1 MNILICDDEPLARD
15 RLKRL
20 LIDVPDCQVVAEC
33 THGKE
38 AIEFLE
44 TQQADVVL
52 MDIRM
57 PGIDGLEAARHIS
70 QMSCPPA
77 IIFCTAYDD
86 YALNAFQVHAID
98 YLLKPIRKE
107 LLIQALSKA
116 RSLNRAQLNAL
127 AKQEGNANA
136 ASVRTHISA
145 KTHRGIELIPV
156 NDIRY
161 FLADQKYV
169 TVRHGSGEILVDEP
183 LKELETEFGDR
194 FVRVHRN
201 ALVGT
206 AFIEAL
212 ETTNEGQFLKMKGIN
227 DKLQVSRRHLA
238 GVKALMLRL

>member
-1 MNILICDDEPLARD
+1 MNILICDDEPLARE

-20 LIDVPDCQVVAEC
+20 LADVPDCSLIAEC
-33 THGKE
+33 ANGKE
-38 AIEFLE
+38 AIDALAKEN
-44 TQQADVVL
+44 ADVVL
-52 MDIRM
+52 LDIRM
-57 PGIDGLEAARHIS
+57 PGIDGLETARHIS
-70 QMSCPPA
+70 QMSFPPA

-107 LLIQALSKA
+107 LLMQALSKA

-127 AKQEGNANA
+127 AKTDGEPNA
-136 ASVRTHISA
+136 ANVRSHISA

-156 NDIRY
+156 SDIRY

-169 TVRHGSGEILVDEP
+169 TVRHGGGEILVDEP
-183 LKELETEFGDR
+183 LKDLETEFGER

-201 ALVGT
+201 ALVAV
-206 AFIEAL
+206 AFIEGM
-212 ETTNEGQFLKMKGIN
+212 ESTNEGHFLKIKGVA

-238 GVKALMLRL
+238 GVKALLLRL

>member
-1 MNILICDDEPLARD
+1 MNIIICDDEPLARE

-20 LIDVPDCQVVAEC
+20 LADAADCNIIAEC
-33 THGKE
+33 SNGKE
-38 AIEFLE
+38 AIDFLE
-44 TQQADVVL
+44 KETADAIL

-70 QMSCPPA
+70 QLACPPA

-86 YALNAFQVHAID
+86 YALSAFQVHAID

-107 LLIQALSKA
+107 LLLQALSKA
-116 RSLNRAQLNAL
+116 SSLNRAQVNAL
-127 AKQEGNANA
+127 AKTEGEPNA
-136 ASVRTHISA
+136 ANVRTHISA

-169 TVRHGSGEILVDEP
+169 TVRHGGGEILVDEP
-183 LKELETEFGDR
+183 LKDLETEFGDR
-194 FVRVHRN
+194 FVRIHRN
-201 ALVGT
+201 ALVAV
-206 AFIEAL
+206 AFIEGM
-212 ETTNEGQFLKMKGIN
+212 ETSNEGHFLKLKGVQ

-238 GVKALMLRL
+238 GVKALLLRL